1 MVDDS
6 QLAES
11 KSIHKTTGKTFWYAT
26 RVLPT
31 RVREATYVLYAF
43 FRVADE
49 VVDDAGDASPADQR
63 AELEE
68 IREAALGGDSDDP
81 VLTAFSEM
89 REAYGIPDEEI
100 DTFIDAMIADIDKN
114 RYQTFEEVR
123 GYMRGS
129 AAAVGVMMSYVME
142 PDDVSLALPHARKL
156 GEAFQMTNFLRDVG
170 EDIDDL
176 DRVYLPIDTLERFG
190 SGVEDI
196 RNKEATPEFRKAM
209 ETELHRTERLY
220 AEGIKGIAY
229 LPRDCQFAILVSAIL
244 YAEHHR
250 LIRERDYDTLT
261 ATPSISKRR
270 KVSLL
275 ARARWHWIWNKDPE
289 AVFAKVSS
297 VPNAETRPR
306 GEGVS
311 PSPTQ

>member
-6 QLAES
+6 QLAAS

-26 RVLPT
+26 RVLPK

-49 VVDDAGDASPADQR
+49 VVDDAGDASPAEQR
-63 AELEE
+63 AELER
-68 IREAALGGDSDDP
+68 IREAALGDDSDDP

-89 REAYGIPDEEI
+89 RETYDIPDEEVH
-100 DTFIDAMIADIDKN
+100 TFIDAMSADIETD
-114 RYQTFEEVR
+114 RYQTFEDVR
-123 GYMRGS
+123 DYMRGS
-129 AAAVGVMMSYVME
+129 AAAVGVMMTYVME
-142 PDDVSLALPHARKL
+142 PDDVSLAVPHARKL

-170 EDIDDL
+170 EDIDEL
-176 DRVYLPIDTLERFG
+176 DRVYLPIDTLERYG
-190 SGVEDI
+190 SSVEELRD
-196 RNKEATPEFRKAM
+196 KEATPAFREAM
-209 ETELHRTERLY
+209 EAELHRTETLY
-220 AEGIKGIAY
+220 DEGIKGIAY

-250 LIRERDYDTLT
+250 LIRERNYDTLS

-270 KVSLL
+270 KLSVLV
-275 ARARWHWIWNKDPE
+275 RARWHWTWNKDPE
-289 AVFAKVSS
+289 AVFATVSS
-297 VPNAETRPR
+297 VPNAETRSH
-306 GEGVS
+306 GERVS

>member
-26 RVLPT
+26 RVLPN
-31 RVREATYVLYAF
+31 RVREPTYVLYAF
-43 FRVADE
+43 FRIADE
-49 VVDDAGDASPADQR
+49 VVDDAGERSAADQR
-63 AELEE
+63 AELER

-100 DTFIDAMIADIDKN
+100 HTFIDAMSADIDKS

-123 GYMRGS
+123 DYMRGS

-142 PDDVSLALPHARKL
+142 PDDVSLALPHARTL

-170 EDIDDL
+170 EDIDEL
-176 DRVYLPIDTLERFG
+176 DRVYLPINTLERFG
-190 SGVEDI
+190 SSVEEI
-196 RNKEATPEFRKAM
+196 RDKEATPAFRKAM
-209 ETELHRTERLY
+209 ETELHRTEKLY
-220 AEGIKGIAY
+220 KEGIKGIAH

-244 YAEHHR
+244 YVEHHR
-250 LIRERDYDTLT
+250 LIRERNYDTLSQ
-261 ATPSISKRR
+261 TPSLSKRR
-270 KVSLL
+270 KLSLL
-275 ARARWHWIWNKDPE
+275 ARARWHWTWNKDPE
-289 AVFAKVSS
+289 AVFLKVSCVS
-297 VPNAETRPR
+297 NAETRTR
-306 GEGVS
+306 GDRVS